1 MAGSSAISDSKAA
14 ISDSKTAIS
23 DSKTCSR
30 RLSLQSFRQILN
42 PVKGR
47 TSACRESER
56 THGDRLSTH
65 CARLATAQGSSW
77 GRVRSSRRYSEMAMH
92 VEPGD
97 LTLAHVLEDK
107 VLLSRFAAFLESEHS
122 VENLCFHESAS
133 AFLEANGSTHAGP
146 GGPAGSVGTAVELV
160 RHFVKQGAAEEVN
173 LPAALRE
180 ALVGAGRS
188 SDPEEL
194 VKQMR
199 AARRE
204 VFKLMEKD
212 SFSRFVLTL
221 SGDADDS
228 PRGPAPGPAPCPAPS
243 MTEGMP
249 RMMGG
254 FGENIAITSE
264 GTGISDIMRE
274 YIRVSRI
281 VRASGAHRG
290 SVDL

>member
-1 MAGSSAISDSKAA
+1 MLCKEIP
-14 ISDSKTAIS
+14 TAYRNS
-23 DSKTCSR
+23 GTTHGG
-30 RLSLQSFRQILN
+30 RLSTF
-42 PVKGR
+42 
-47 TSACRESER
+47 
-56 THGDRLSTH
+56 GDRLPTH
-65 CARLATAQGSSW
+65 CDELTVAQGSSW
-77 GRVRSSRRYSEMAMH
+77 GTLRVRPSRRYSKTAMH
-92 VEPGD
+92 VEPGGRACND
-97 LTLAHVLEDK
+97 LTLSHVLEDK
-107 VLLSRFAAFLESEHS
+107 KLLSRFAAFLENEHS
-122 VENLCFHESAS
+122 IENLRFHESAS
-133 AFLEANGSTHAGP
+133 AFLEANGATHAGP

-188 SDPEEL
+188 SDSEEL

-204 VFKLMEKD
+204 VFKLMESD

-221 SGDADDS
+221 SGDANDS
-228 PRGPAPGPAPCPAPS
+228 PRGPLPGPAPCPAPS